1 MKSFIQKHLAGI
13 NQILSVI
20 LLVIVLSLF
29 AYGSVQARWGGFLRG
44 FFEFLLAVIILNVWI
59 GHLVFTVNR
68 FFKSKYKWLLF
79 ACFIIIAYSA
89 SFCSCSAHRYV
100 IAYEIQ
106 QSVDVGLYEDC
117 MRLLDN
123 WPIKENTISR
133 STPEYDRLPESIKM
147 LKPVYVTKEV
157 IDLPDVPPNI
167 GICKNG
173 FGGFCMGVRVFRSD
187 QDANTYSKKIEGK
200 CQRIVRGV
208 YFWLHFT

>member
-1 MKSFIQKHLAGI
+1 M
-13 NQILSVI
+13 
-20 LLVIVLSLF
+20 
-29 AYGSVQARWGGFLRG
+29 
-44 FFEFLLAVIILNVWI
+44 
-59 GHLVFTVNR
+59 NR
-68 FFKSKYKWLLF
+68 YFKSKHKWLF
-79 ACFIIIAYSA
+79 FGCFVIIAFSA
-89 SFCSCSAHRYV
+89 GTFSCSAKKYA

-123 WPIKENTISR
+123 WPIKESRISY

-157 IDLPDVPPNI
+157 IDLPDVPQNI

-173 FGGFCMGVRVFRSD
+173 FGGFCMGVRVFRND
-187 QDANTYSKKIEGK
+187 QDADTYNKKIDGR
-200 CQRIVRGV
+200 CQRIVSGV